1 MNIHYIT
8 GYAGTGKSTELLE
21 LITTLDPES
30 SVVLAP
36 THKALNRLRSATDSD
51 VELKT
56 IHSLLGWIPGIN
68 EDAKHVNHV
77 DVIIRLARPIEQYTT
92 IVIDE
97 GGMMSEDM
105 LTSIISRLEDVNDYE
120 TDHIT
125 LHIFLDPYQLLPV
138 KGKQIQTDPL
148 FTKNLT
154 TQHRSESPDVVNLFT
169 KFVNYLEGTNKV
181 DLSTPESS
189 NVILTDNV
197 KDFRKGDRL
206 LAYTNN
212 AVGFYNKLIAQQ
224 FGITSYEGQTVQLGN
239 IADTFLVQDIVEP
252 SIGQLLNYYE
262 SGKLVLQNSQ
272 INKLYLQENLQAL
285 LDNENI
291 TFIKAVNKIIPVVE
305 GVGNANIV
313 RQNAKL
319 AAVDNKR
326 NFKEVYALGR
336 AFTMDYTFAST
347 IHKAQ
352 GSEFNRVWID
362 KADVQKSIFG
372 GSYMNYARL
381 MYVAI
386 SRARQTIFI
395 LG

>member
-1 MNIHYIT
+1 
-8 GYAGTGKSTELLE
+8 
-21 LITTLDPES
+21 
-30 SVVLAP
+30 
-36 THKALNRLRSATDSD
+36 
-51 VELKT
+51 
-56 IHSLLGWIPGIN
+56 
-68 EDAKHVNHV
+68 
-77 DVIIRLARPIEQYTT
+77 
-92 IVIDE
+92 
-97 GGMMSEDM
+97 MMSEDM

-125 LHIFLDPYQLLPV
+125 LYIFLDPYQLLPV

-362 KADVQKSIFG
+362 KADIQKSIFG
-372 GSYMNYARL
+372 GSYVNYARL